1 MTASP
6 RSPSAAAEPPP
17 RTATRN
23 RGESRGHL
31 CLGGRVRGPSQL
43 RLRHPWLLATATGAR
58 RARPWNK
65 GSVAPAA
72 WWGCRAP
79 RCRSPVAAARDEDG
93 QPWSRSGRAGPSFC
107 VASTGPTQLPTSIR
121 PTSPA
126 SQSHP
131 LTPGPLWQQSGP
143 SGTLTAAGHAAK
155 QATAPEA
162 PEGATG
168 TQGGLDGGLALP
180 ICCIHR
186 GHPGTTEGDDAATF
200 RSTDATW
207 ARLPCE
213 CQPGRDTHRAEAGP
227 DPRADPWVPLEGARH
242 EGWPFKNIWPQKNCK
257 PETEQVPVHPCS
269 QRHSPE
275 QRNRSRYPRAHSV
288 THRSQRGDVTSPHS
302 WRDCFHKPSAGADSG
317 IRLKC
322 EKEEI

>member
-162 PEGATG
+162 PEGA
-168 TQGGLDGGLALP
+168 
-180 ICCIHR
+180 I
-186 GHPGTTEGDDAATF
+186 
-200 RSTDATW
+200 
-207 ARLPCE
+207 
-213 CQPGRDTHRAEAGP
+213 
-227 DPRADPWVPLEGARH
+227 LE
-242 EGWPFKNIWPQKNCK
+242 PQKGTMQPLSDPQMPRGPVCPVNANQA
-257 PETEQVPVHPCS
+257 ETHTELRLGQI
-269 QRHSPE
+269 PE
-275 QRNRSRYPRAHSV
+275 QTPGCHWKEPDTRDGPLKIFGPKRTASRKRNRSRYTRAHSV
-288 THRSQRGDVTSPHS
+288 THRSNGTGPGTPVLTASLT
-302 WRDCFHKPSAGADSG
+302 GAREG
-317 IRLKC
+317 T
-322 EKEEI
+322 